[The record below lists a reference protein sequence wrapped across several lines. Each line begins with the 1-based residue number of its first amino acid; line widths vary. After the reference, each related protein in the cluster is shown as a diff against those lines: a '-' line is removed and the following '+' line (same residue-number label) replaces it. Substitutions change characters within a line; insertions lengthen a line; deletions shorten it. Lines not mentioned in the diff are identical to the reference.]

1 MENKK
6 TLSELYVYIYLHY
19 LAKQSQYTDWSNV
32 LTNIQKE
39 YLTGVGIIIG
49 EFLLSQIQIKAFYI
63 TYNNE
68 DVLMSLILRSSG
80 IDHTHACTQHLLR
93 RSSSYKSWSSIFKI
107 YFILS
112 LKKIW

>member
-49 EFLLSQIQIKAFYI
+49 ELYLAKF
-63 TYNNE
+63 
-68 DVLMSLILRSSG
+68 R
-80 IDHTHACTQHLLR
+80 
-93 RSSSYKSWSSIFKI
+93 
-107 YFILS
+107 
-112 LKKIW
+112 

>member
-19 LAKQSQYTDWSNV
+19 LAKHNV

-93 RSSSYKSWSSIFKI
+93 RSSSYKS
-107 YFILS
+107 
-112 LKKIW
+112 

>member
-19 LAKQSQYTDWSNV
+19 LAKQSQYTDL

-93 RSSSYKSWSSIFKI
+93 RSSSYKS
-107 YFILS
+107 
-112 LKKIW
+112 